1 MTRIHH
7 VEERQGLTGG
17 SRANCLRARPGGAP
31 GRPCPRR
38 KRRRRPSRGTVPP
51 VTDTAARRYIYK
63 GSNLTPGRLVEELI
77 RTGVASPGARG
88 MDIEDALN
96 QIAGANG
103 IDRDT
108 ADSAEFPRRWP

>member
-7 VEERQGLTGG
+7 VEERHGLTGG
-17 SRANCLRARPGGAP
+17 SRANRLRARPGGAP
-31 GRPCPRR
+31 GWPCPRR